1 MARDS
6 FPLCTG
12 AAAQLLRTTEPRLA
26 ETVRRG
32 HVSPPP
38 PIQSGRRMWSR
49 EHLLQAAKAL
59 DLLTAELRSALGAEV
74 SNG

>member
-1 MARDS
+1 
-6 FPLCTG
+6 
-12 AAAQLLRTTEPRLA
+12 
-26 ETVRRG
+26 
-32 HVSPPP
+32 
-38 PIQSGRRMWSR
+38 MWSR